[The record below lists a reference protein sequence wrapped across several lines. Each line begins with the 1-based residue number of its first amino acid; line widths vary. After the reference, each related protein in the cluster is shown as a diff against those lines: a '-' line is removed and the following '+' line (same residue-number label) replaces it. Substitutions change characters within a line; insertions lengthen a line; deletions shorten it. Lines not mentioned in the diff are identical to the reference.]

1 MATKDSSS
9 IGIRKGL
16 RNERQTGRQVIAAR
30 RDHKYGPR
38 AIEDPAEVA
47 RRCPATNDLVKRLE
61 EKAGDAHLPKDY
73 ARQSLDTRAMNDS
86 ELQKVFL
93 SQFDGPDAP
102 ANWKFQEKRLG
113 NQFAKA
119 VRDFEKSRPDPDLTA
134 DAFAVAAAVR
144 GTANTPPP
152 YKPPNLKGMSN
163 GELRKH
169 VMDTYGYDPGV

>member
-1 MATKDSSS
+1 MSDKPDGKSS
-9 IGIRKGL
+9 L
-16 RNERQTGRQVIAAR
+16 RDAIINM
-30 RDHKYGPR
+30 DR
-38 AIEDPAEVA
+38 AQIEDPAEVA